1 MESQYR
7 ALFLDDAIAPILL
20 EKIAENT
27 KEGYVTWL
35 MSHSL
40 LTFEQA
46 ESVFYFQMNGCL
58 SINRLMLRN
67 HCNDWKQIQTVIDKF
82 IKSGLESFLI
92 HDQREE
98 NASDNFC
105 NKISPTVTASS
116 TSNSLQSLPSYPYC
130 LPRNSQQFLKVKL
143 FLQL

>member
-1 MESQYR
+1 MPYSSGKNSRKYKR
-7 ALFLDDAIAPILL
+7 RLCDLA
-20 EKIAENT
+20 
-27 KEGYVTWL
+27 YVTQPPDL
-35 MSHSL
+35 
-40 LTFEQA
+40 EQA

-82 IKSGLESFLI
+82 IKAGLESFLI

-105 NKISPTVTASS
+105 SKISPTVTASS
-116 TSNSLQSLPSYPYC
+116 TL
-130 LPRNSQQFLKVKL
+130 R
-143 FLQL
+143 

>member
-1 MESQYR
+1 MLTHLHSRWFICFPKLRFSDQR
-7 ALFLDDAIAPILL
+7 KTPQWQTGLCPN
-20 EKIAENT
+20 NT

-82 IKSGLESFLI
+82 IKAGLESFLI

-105 NKISPTVTASS
+105 SKISPTVTASS
-116 TSNSLQSLPSYPYC
+116 TL
-130 LPRNSQQFLKVKL
+130 R
-143 FLQL
+143 